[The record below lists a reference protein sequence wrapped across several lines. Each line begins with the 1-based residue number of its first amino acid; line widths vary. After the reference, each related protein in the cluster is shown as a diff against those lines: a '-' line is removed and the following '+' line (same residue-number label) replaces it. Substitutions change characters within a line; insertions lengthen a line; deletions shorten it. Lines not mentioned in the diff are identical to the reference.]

1 MTGILQ
7 KKKEIASKNPQYPD
21 PCGSIE
27 ISTCADKIW
36 CKSREWAVAASIPNG
51 ATVEYEL
58 TGEMTSGQWPSPI
71 LASIRQSGGKYPQ
84 GDPDKPSLPS
94 TVSANESR
102 DIGVYTSYAKDILVA
117 DKAKDCK
124 DAVDM
129 VFTLR
134 EMVAERL
141 SDPFENE

>member
-21 PCGSIE
+21 PCGSITVH
-27 ISTCADKIW
+27 TCTDQIFV
-36 CKSREWAVAASIPNG
+36 KSKEWAIAKQIPEG

-58 TGEMTSGQWPSPI
+58 TGEMTKGQYPSQI
-71 LASIRQSGGKYPQ
+71 LASIRQTPAGDGAPQ
-84 GDPDKPSLPS
+84 ASLPS
-94 TVSANESR
+94 TGGADSR
-102 DIGVYTSYAKDILVA
+102 EIGVYTSYAKDILVA